1 MGEVLRTESN
11 LVEQY
16 LHIAC
21 FNKISDSIFR
31 DMLDYEA
38 KADPIE
44 KKLIKRIRH
53 QVERGKLCCLV
64 PIQKNCDNSTCDK
77 EYRDLFILG
86 RGAARSIRG

>member
-1 MGEVLRTESN
+1 MGEVHKNKSS

-53 QVERGKLCCLV
+53 QVEQGKVLLSH
-64 PIQKNCDNSTCDK
+64 PDSKK
-77 EYRDLFILG
+77 L
-86 RGAARSIRG
+86 